1 MRRPTYRPTARVC
14 FIALGALCG
23 GLIFQFLV
31 MPLFVRQGAET
42 EVPDLSGLPATQVEQ
57 RLEQHGLRMGQTN
70 RAYDDRIEAGCV
82 VRQHPPAGFRVKRGR
97 AVDLL
102 VSLGREALRVPAI
115 EGENMTHAR
124 FMLQG
129 EGLTVGRVSGVES
142 AEIQK
147 ECVVAANPAPQTRLA
162 GRTAVDLLVSEGP
175 RPARYIM
182 PDVRGCDAGAVERLL
197 ASVGLRVSRR
207 SASDRRAHA
216 GSIHEQTPAA
226 GSPVEP
232 GDEVELAVVR

>member
-1 MRRPTYRPTARVC
+1 MRRPKYRPTARVY

-42 EVPDLSGLPATQVEQ
+42 EIPDLAGIPATQVER
-57 RLEQHGLRMGQTN
+57 RLEQRGLRVGQTN
-70 RAYDDRIEAGCV
+70 RAYDDQIEAGCIL
-82 VRQHPPAGFRVKRGR
+82 RQHPPAGFRVKRGR

-115 EGENMTHAR
+115 EGESMTHAR
-124 FMLQG
+124 FLLQR
-129 EGLTVGRVSGVES
+129 EGLTVGRIGAVEN
-142 AEIQK
+142 AEVPN

-162 GRTAVDLLVSEGP
+162 GRSTVDLLVSEGP

-182 PDVRGCDAGAVERLL
+182 PELRGSDAAAAERLL
-197 ASVGLRVSRR
+197 ASAGMRVSRR
-207 SASDRRAHA
+207 SVADRRARA
-216 GSIHEQTPAA
+216 GSVQGQAPPA

-232 GDEVELAVVR
+232 GDEVEFAIVR